1 MDNEINEI
9 ILNLKNLL
17 SDAVKD
23 AIGNSKKIG
32 IVFSAGIDST
42 IIAML
47 ANKFCDVVT
56 YTVGMSES
64 EDVVFAQ
71 KFKDLN
77 LMNTKIIPNTENDVK
92 NEIEHII
99 KILNDNNIP
108 VTKLNLSTAVPIYFA
123 SKKAKEDNVELM
135 LSGQGADEI
144 FGGYARYLRM
154 NIDERIH
161 NMERDI
167 ENAYKDNLNR
177 DIAMCAFNKV
187 ALKFP
192 YSDKNFSDYARN
204 IPMKF
209 KIYEIEGDELNEF
222 AETFDIVEGK
232 KFIRKFILR
241 KSGKEAGVPEFI
253 VKRKKKAMQYG
264 SRSEK
269 TIEKILKNYPIL
281 KKF

>member
-23 AIGNSKKIG
+23 AIGNSKKAG
-32 IVFSAGIDST
+32 VVFSAGIDST
-42 IIAML
+42 IIVML

-77 LMNTKIIPNTENDVK
+77 LMNTKIILITENDVK

-99 KILNDNNIP
+99 KILDDNIIP
-108 VTKLNLSTAVPIYFA
+108 VTKLNLSTAIPIYFA

-135 LSGQGADEI
+135 LSGQGSDEI

-154 NIDERIH
+154 DIDERIH

-167 ENAYKDNLNR
+167 KNAYNDNLNR
-177 DIAMCAFNKV
+177 DVTMCTFNKV
-187 ALKFP
+187 TLKFP
-192 YSDKNFSDYARN
+192 YLDKNFSDYARN

-241 KSGKEAGVPEFI
+241 KLGKEADVPEFI
-253 VKRKKKAMQYG
+253 VKRRKKAMQYG

-269 TIEKILKNYPIL
+269 MIEKI
-281 KKF
+281 